1 MPTADATLE
10 PNSSENTS
18 IVQIENAA
26 RDQRR
31 IHVVVPS
38 KSRSK
43 EKSRFKGL
51 NAFEPRESKWPSKKS
66 PASIVL
72 PPMP

>member
-10 PNSSENTS
+10 PNSSQNTS

-43 EKSRFKGL
+43 EILDSRD
-51 NAFEPRESKWPSKKS
+51 
-66 PASIVL
+66 
-72 PPMP
+72 

>member
-1 MPTADATLE
+1 MPTADAMLE
-10 PNSSENTS
+10 PNSSEKTF

-51 NAFEPRESKWPSKKS
+51 NAFEPRESKWPSKRN

>member
-26 RDQRR
+26 REQRR

-51 NAFEPRESKWPSKKS
+51 NAFEPRESK
-66 PASIVL
+66 
-72 PPMP
+72 